1 MNKFW
6 DGTANLSIF
15 GRRIGYF
22 WLAYYESDT
31 PTGIHERMDAV
42 VNGLKRE
49 PLSEDEIWDNLPE
62 NPMECAGF
70 IAGVKF
76 AEKAHGIGV
85 VA

>member
-49 PLSEDEIWDNLPE
+49 IGRAR
-62 NPMECAGF
+62 M
-70 IAGVKF
+70 KF
-76 AEKAHGIGV
+76 GITYPKILWNV
-85 VA
+85 LVL